1 MYRFRAYRCDVSSK
15 TIINLGGVFMDW
27 MDFSRDGKID
37 AAENFMGIEL
47 LCGTMENENLSADDS
62 ASDEDEIE

>member
-47 LCGTMENENLSADDS
+47 LCGTMENENLYADDS
-62 ASDEDEIE
+62 VSDEDEIE